1 MRLIDADALL
11 DEVMDRYCEECD
23 KRKGIK
29 NGKFRII
36 YEIGDAP
43 CRACEIDDMK
53 TELEYAPTVDPFQ
66 HGRWIYSAGFDLDG
80 VTYAG
85 RYRCDQCNHWIDAG
99 DDGNYCPNCG
109 AKMDGVE
116 E

>member
-1 MRLIDADALL
+1 MSRKV
-11 DEVMDRYCEECD
+11 DE
-23 KRKGIK
+23 
-29 NGKFRII
+29 NGWLNETI
-36 YEIGDAP
+36 A
-43 CRACEIDDMK
+43 
-53 TELEYAPTVDPFQ
+53 YAPVN

-109 AKMDGVE
+109 AKMDE
-116 E
+116 EE